1 MQIYQA
7 KDMSSWYQLIATAK
21 HACGY
26 DLSDGLDHY
35 LVLTLQA
42 FMENTDI
49 ADNVLAIE
57 FLENVTQQSNHE
69 TTQNIRYVGD
79 QCLLLSGLFPERAK
93 KRNVSLSYYID
104 LGKNSYL
111 HLANAGRH
119 LKLNNELFFELGTHF
134 VGLMDVLTVIRHSRN
149 NS

>member
-7 KDMSSWYQLIATAK
+7 QDMNSWHQLIAAAK
-21 HACGY
+21 QACGY

-35 LVLTLQA
+35 LALTLHA
-42 FMENTDI
+42 
-49 ADNVLAIE
+49 
-57 FLENVTQQSNHE
+57 FLENKDLADNLLAITFLENMKQHKNHE

-93 KRNVSLSYYID
+93 RRNVSLRYYID
-104 LGKNSYL
+104 LGKNSYM
-111 HLANAGRH
+111 HLATAGRH

-134 VGLMDVLTVIRHSRN
+134 IGLMDILHTLRVAKN
-149 NS
+149 QP